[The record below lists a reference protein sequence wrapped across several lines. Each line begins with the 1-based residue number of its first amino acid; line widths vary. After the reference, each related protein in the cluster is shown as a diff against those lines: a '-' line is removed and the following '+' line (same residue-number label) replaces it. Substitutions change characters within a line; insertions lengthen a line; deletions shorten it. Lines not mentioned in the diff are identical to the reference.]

1 MGSFPLTTSVL
12 IYIIKLRTCKEITA
26 RNSGNKSNAKIKN
39 QRNPQACPG
48 REKRKKSKENR
59 VRKTKETISL
69 NHPNS
74 HCHNHARKK
83 KPPGQPTARI
93 RIHHIHQE
101 ETAKAQRN
109 RRPKPKPRTTPP
121 QRIPGGGVF
130 PQCPLTLGG
139 IGHCWRGGKR

>member
-26 RNSGNKSNAKIKN
+26 RNSGNKIKRENQKINAIHRPAQGGKK
-39 QRNPQACPG
+39 
-48 REKRKKSKENR
+48 EKRVR

-74 HCHNHARKK
+74 HCHNHARNK

-109 RRPKPKPRTTPP
+109 RHPKPKPRTTPP